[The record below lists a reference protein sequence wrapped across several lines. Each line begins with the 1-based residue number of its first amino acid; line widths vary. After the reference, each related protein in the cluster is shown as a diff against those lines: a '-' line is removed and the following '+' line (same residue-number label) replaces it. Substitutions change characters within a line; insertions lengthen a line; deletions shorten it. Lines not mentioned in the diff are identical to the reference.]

1 MAVSY
6 ISFADKSY
14 INENANI
21 ASTNKIEAANVN
33 DIKAVVN
40 NNASELSSAIAE
52 VNDLTPVVLYQDSTG
67 TTGNVSLSDSSAN
80 YSFIEIIYR
89 KSLHEMCGSIKIDMS
104 DGYGSLTGM
113 IDYSSASIFQI
124 EAENIS
130 ISGSTIT
137 RGTARYINFLYSN
150 NTFVSGTETGFT
162 IFKVIGY
169 K

>member
-1 MAVSY
+1 MAISY
-6 ISFADKSY
+6 ITFENKSY

-21 ASTNKIEAANVN
+21 AATNKIEAENVN

-40 NNASELSSAIAE
+40 NNASELAIAKAR
-52 VNDLTPVVLYQDSTG
+52 VDDLTPVILYQDNTG
-67 TTGNVSLSDSSAN
+67 TTGNVSLSDSSSN
-80 YSFIEIIYR
+80 YSVIEIIYR
-89 KSLHEMCGSIKIDMS
+89 KSLHEMCGSIKIDMN
-104 DGYGSLTGM
+104 DGSGSLTGM
-113 IDYSSASIFQI
+113 IDYSNASIFQI

-137 RGTARYINFLYSN
+137 RGTARYINFVYAT